1 MNKQR
6 SEVLKKYILVRDLL
20 DEISEMLKTV
30 EFTSEE
36 ITILKS
42 IASVIEDK
50 AVDLNYPKEAKSNI
64 SDAFDETNIP
74 F

>member
-6 SEVLKKYILVRDLL
+6 SEVFKKYILVRDLL

-30 EFTSEE
+30 DFTSEE

>member
-6 SEVLKKYILVRDLL
+6 SEVFKKYILVRDLL

-30 EFTSEE
+30 EFSSEE

>member
-20 DEISEMLKTV
+20 DEISEMLKTL

-36 ITILKS
+36 IKVLKS
-42 IASVIEDK
+42 IADVIENK
-50 AVDLNYPKEAKSNI
+50 AEDLQYPKEEKSSYSGIDDN
-64 SDAFDETNIP
+64 DIP

>member
-36 ITILKS
+36 IKVLKS
-42 IASVIEDK
+42 IADVIEDR
-50 AVDLNYPKEAKSNI
+50 VIDLQYLKEEKNSYSGIDDN
-64 SDAFDETNIP
+64 NIP

>member
-6 SEVLKKYILVRDLL
+6 SEVFKKYILVRDLL

>member
-1 MNKQR
+1 MEIERQ
-6 SEVLKKYILVRDLL
+6 EVLEKYMQVRKLL
-20 DEISEMLKTV
+20 DEITEQLKTI
-30 EFTSEE
+30 EFTKEE
-36 ITILKS
+36 ITVLKS

-64 SDAFDETNIP
+64 SDAFNETNIP

>member
-1 MNKQR
+1 MEIERQ
-6 SEVLKKYILVRDLL
+6 EVLEKYIQVRKLL
-20 DEISEMLKTV
+20 DEITEQLKTV

-36 ITILKS
+36 ITVLKS

-64 SDAFDETNIP
+64 SDAFDEINIP

>member
-6 SEVLKKYILVRDLL
+6 SEVFKKYILVRDLL

-42 IASVIEDK
+42 IASVIENK
-50 AVDLNYPKEAKSNI
+50 AEDLQYPKEEKSSYRGIDDN
-64 SDAFDETNIP
+64 DIP

>member
-36 ITILKS
+36 IKILKS
-42 IASVIEDK
+42 IADVIEDR
-50 AVDLNYPKEAKSNI
+50 VIDLQYLKEEKNSYSGIDDN
-64 SDAFDETNIP
+64 NIP